1 MGAYILRRLLLIIPT
16 LLGIMIINFALTQF
30 VPGGPIE
37 QTLARFQGEGDVFS
51 SFSGD
56 GGGNENAEETFG
68 SDSDYIGARGLPKEF
83 IETLE
88 VEFGFAR
95 IVHCHLTAAFRI
107 GARHFPLKSI
117 QSLRKLRPLCDQA
130 VKRRH

>member
-1 MGAYILRRLLLIIPT
+1 LGAYILRRLLLIIPT
-16 LLGIMIINFALTQF
+16 LFGIMVINFALTQF

-56 GGGNENAEETFG
+56 GGGNQNAEETFG

-83 IETLE
+83 IETT
-88 VEFGFAR
+88 VDDIGFTVNIANFGQESCTWQFKTFAFHQLSR
-95 IVHCHLTAAFRI
+95 LPVI
-107 GARHFPLKSI
+107 
-117 QSLRKLRPLCDQA
+117 
-130 VKRRH
+130 